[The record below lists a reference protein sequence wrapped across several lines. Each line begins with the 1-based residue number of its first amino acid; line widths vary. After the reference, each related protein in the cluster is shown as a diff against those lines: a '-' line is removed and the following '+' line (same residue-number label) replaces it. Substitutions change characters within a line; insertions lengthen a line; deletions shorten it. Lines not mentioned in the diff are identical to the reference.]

1 MPKTEKLKTQKSKTT
16 KVLLSLAAVG
26 AAASIAGLG
35 TYATFTDTASTT
47 SDPTIATGTV
57 TINLGTEGTA
67 DNRLSV
73 GASGLVPGDSLQR
86 RAKLTN
92 AGNQNLASVVLTTT
106 ASTSSLLDSD
116 TVDGL
121 QMKIEKC
128 GGLLGWTESATQ
140 PYTYT
145 CDNLAPTDNL
155 GSRTTVLASRGIV
168 GTDLALTNMASL
180 TAGGIDDMVVTV
192 TLPSTADNDFQG
204 LSSVVD
210 YTFSATQRAA
220 TNK

>member
-1 MPKTEKLKTQKSKTT
+1 MLKNGKSKT
-16 KVLLSLAAVG
+16 KKLLLSLAAVG
-26 AAASIAGLG
+26 VAASIAGLG

-47 SDPTIATGTV
+47 SDPTISTGTV
-57 TINLGTEGTA
+57 DINLGAEGTA

-92 AGNQNLASVVLTTT
+92 AGNQNLASVVLTTS
-106 ASTSSLLDSD
+106 ASASSLLTTDA
-116 TVDGL
+116 TNGL

-128 GGLLGWTESATQ
+128 TGTIGWTESIGA

-145 CDNLAPTDNL
+145 CDAAVPADNL
-155 GSRTTVLASRGIV
+155 GVRSTVLASRAIIGA
-168 GTDLALTNMASL
+168 DLALTGMSSL
-180 TAGGIDDMVVTV
+180 TAAGSDDMVVTV
-192 TLPSTADNDFQG
+192 TLPSTADNTFQG
-204 LSSVVD
+204 LSSTID